1 MSYQRSQVWKLP
13 SRTRLEEFVQ
23 RGNYMQIDKIR
34 GHQTD
39 QLFKAIL
46 ELKDLDECYEFFDD
60 LCTISELQ
68 SLAQRLEVAQML
80 KLKKTYDTIQS
91 ETGASTAT
99 ISRIRRCV
107 DYGSGGYSKV
117 LDRLYP
123 ETKKEQDE
131 II

>member
-1 MSYQRSQVWKLP
+1 
-13 SRTRLEEFVQ
+13 
-23 RGNYMQIDKIR
+23 MQIDKIR

-39 QLFKAIL
+39 QLFKAML

-60 LCTISELQ
+60 LSTISELQ

-80 KLKKTYDTIQS
+80 MMKKTYDTIQS

-107 DYGSGGYSKV
+107 DYGSGGYEKV
-117 LDRLYP
+117 LGRLYP
-123 ETKKEQDE
+123 QVNEEAETETK
-131 II
+131 

>member
-1 MSYQRSQVWKLP
+1 
-13 SRTRLEEFVQ
+13 
-23 RGNYMQIDKIR
+23 MQIDKIR

-80 KLKKTYDTIQS
+80 NDEKDLRYD
-91 ETGASTAT
+91 
-99 ISRIRRCV
+99 
-107 DYGSGGYSKV
+107 SK
-117 LDRLYP
+117 
-123 ETKKEQDE
+123 
-131 II
+131 

>member
-1 MSYQRSQVWKLP
+1 MHV
-13 SRTRLEEFVQ
+13 
-23 RGNYMQIDKIR
+23 DKIR

-39 QLFKAIL
+39 QLFNAIL
-46 ELKDLDECYEFFDD
+46 QLKDLDECYLFFDD

-80 KLKKTYDTIQS
+80 KRKKTYDTIQS

-107 DYGSGGYSKV
+107 DYGSGGYDIV
-117 LDRLYP
+117 LDRLNGDTD
-123 ETKKEQDE
+123 ETEVK
-131 II
+131 